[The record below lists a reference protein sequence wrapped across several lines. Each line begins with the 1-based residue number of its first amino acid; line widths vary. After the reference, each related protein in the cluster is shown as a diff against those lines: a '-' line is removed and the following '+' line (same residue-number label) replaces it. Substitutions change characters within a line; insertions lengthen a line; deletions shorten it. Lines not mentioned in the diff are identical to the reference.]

1 MVGGQVRVSALSV
14 GIIMLSLIHT
24 HCREAKTWSELI

>member
-14 GIIMLSLIHT
+14 GIIMLSLIHSG
-24 HCREAKTWSELI
+24 EAKTWSELI